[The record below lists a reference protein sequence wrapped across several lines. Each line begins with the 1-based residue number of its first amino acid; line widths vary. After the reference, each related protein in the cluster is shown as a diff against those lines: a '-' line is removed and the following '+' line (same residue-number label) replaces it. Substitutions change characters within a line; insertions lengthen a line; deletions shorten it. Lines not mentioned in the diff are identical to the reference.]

1 MIINNN
7 PTNVNIG
14 YNPSMNIKTKIKML
28 AVSRAMTLKQ
38 LAQALEEKTGEPC
51 SYNSLIGKLH
61 RESLSLK
68 EASIIAE
75 ILNYKLEFVD
85 KL

>member
-1 MIINNN
+1 MIALKMSISDII
-7 PTNVNIG
+7 TN
-14 YNPSMNIKTKIKML
+14 MNIKTKIKML

-38 LAQALEEKTGEPC
+38 LAKALEERTGEPC

-68 EASIIAE
+68 EASIIAD
-75 ILNYKLEFVD
+75 ILNYKLEFID

>member
-1 MIINNN
+1 MIINY
-7 PTNVNIG
+7 TTTYVNIG
-14 YNPSMNIKTKIKML
+14 YNPNMNIKNKIKML

-38 LAQALEEKTGEPC
+38 LALALEEKTGEPC

-68 EASIIAE
+68 EASLIAE
-75 ILNYKLEFVD
+75 ILNYKLEFIND
-85 KL
+85 L